1 VENNSTKTHDYDP
14 SNLFT
19 KSFGVSD
26 GQSDAGRCTN
36 RLARSLLDPSIDPKA
51 LDEQRERLGLN
62 NPWYVQYWDWI
73 RNAAQGDFGQSFRFK
88 MPVADLIG
96 QRIANTFWLAFATL
110 VFTYLIAIP
119 LGIISGRYNDTWS
132 DRLITGYTY
141 LGFAAPLFIFA
152 LVMLWI
158 FGFHFGLFP
167 TGGSVAPGLTSGTFS
182 YIASKFYHLLLPAL
196 SMALIATVSTV
207 QYLRSE
213 IIDIKHKEFVL
224 TARAKGASESR
235 VYNRH
240 ILRNSLLPIAAFF
253 GYEITG
259 LIGGTIF
266 IESIFSYPGMGQLF
280 LNSIS
285 LRDFSVVTA
294 LVLLF
299 GIATIL
305 GSLLS
310 DIILGLVDPR
320 IRIK

>member
-1 VENNSTKTHDYDP
+1 M
-14 SNLFT
+14 
-19 KSFGVSD
+19 
-26 GQSDAGRCTN
+26 
-36 RLARSLLDPSIDPKA
+36 
-51 LDEQRERLGLN
+51 
-62 NPWYVQYWDWI
+62 QYWDWI
-73 RNAAQGDFGQSFRFK
+73 SHAAVGDFGQSFRFK
-88 MPVADLIG
+88 MPVTDLIG
-96 QRIANTFWLAFATL
+96 QRIANTFWLALATL
-110 VFTYLIAIP
+110 VLTYLIAIP

-152 LVMLWI
+152 LVMVWI
-158 FGFHFGLFP
+158 FGFHFGWFP
-167 TGGSVAPGLTSGTFS
+167 TGGSVAPGLTPGTFE
-182 YIASKFYHLLLPAL
+182 YVISKIHHLLLPAL
-196 SMALIATVSTV
+196 SMALISTVSTV

-235 VYNRH
+235 IYNRH

-294 LVLLF
+294 LVLLY
-299 GIATIL
+299 GIATIV